1 MNQDI
6 DAINSMPV
14 ENDIINNSVAEDC
27 SWLFQGDSWS
37 EKSLEKSLSGNEV
50 VNDVHL
56 CISNT
61 SDKL

>member
-1 MNQDI
+1 
-6 DAINSMPV
+6 MPV
-14 ENDIINNSVAEDC
+14 ENDIINSSVAEDC
-27 SWLFQGDSWS
+27 SWLFQEDSWS